1 MINLPRT
8 FKKQQVPLERFP
20 QVQRWFNQMKE
31 RPAVR
36 RGIDV
41 GRDLRGPRTDAM
53 SDEARKTLFGQTA
66 QSVRAAADT
75 IRGNG

>member
-1 MINLPRT
+1 M
-8 FKKQQVPLERFP
+8 
-20 QVQRWFNQMKE
+20 QRWFNQMKE

-53 SDEARKTLFGQTA
+53 SDEARKILFGQTA
-66 QSVRAAADT
+66 HSVRAAADT
-75 IRGNG
+75 TGGNG

>member
-1 MINLPRT
+1 
-8 FKKQQVPLERFP
+8 
-20 QVQRWFNQMKE
+20 MKE

-41 GRDLRGPRTDAM
+41 GRDLRGPRTEAM

-75 IRGNG
+75 SQGNG